1 MKKLIAVILCAFV
14 SSGFTHAGAQSN
26 VPEGY
31 REVDETHDVTYYD
44 CRTGEEKTVSE
55 TFKTYVPVGDEKG
68 EEVNKDIEPYGE
80 ESPQIFPKK
89 IKA

>member
-44 CRTGEEKTVSE
+44 CRTGEETVTKE
-55 TFKTYVPVGDEKG
+55 TYKGYVP
-68 EEVNKDIEPYGE
+68 IEGARPE
-80 ESPQIFPKK
+80 PFELFSPQVEPSDPIYPNFQYPK
-89 IKA
+89 

>member
-31 REVDETHDVTYYD
+31 KLVDETQEIVSYD
-44 CRTGEEKTVSE
+44 CLTQKE
-55 TFKTYVPVGDEKG
+55 TITKETYKVYVP
-68 EEVNKDIEPYGE
+68 IEGARPE
-80 ESPQIFPKK
+80 PFELFSPQVEPSDPIYPK
-89 IKA
+89 